1 MFIFFLKTNKPFIL
15 NFWKCKTNDNM
26 IVFKNKLIFD
36 IQIQIIKD
44 IGESS
49 LMDYN
54 TL

>member
-1 MFIFFLKTNKPFIL
+1 
-15 NFWKCKTNDNM
+15 M